1 VIEDDP
7 RGYSLFMAIPTPTA
21 GRLVLALLFLGAGAM
36 HFIATPMYVKIM
48 PSYVPN
54 PLLLVYISGFAE
66 MLGGAGLL
74 FPQVQRAAAWGLIA
88 LLIAVFPAN
97 VTMVTDHARFP
108 QVPLW
113 AAWVRLPLQVPM
125 IWWAWLYTR
134 RR

>member
-1 VIEDDP
+1 
-7 RGYSLFMAIPTPTA
+7 MAIPTPTA

>member
-1 VIEDDP
+1 
-7 RGYSLFMAIPTPTA
+7 MPTPTA

-36 HFIATPMYVKIM
+36 HFIATPMYVKIV
-48 PSYVPN
+48 PSYLPN
-54 PLLLVYISGFAE
+54 ASLLVYLSGVAE

-74 FPQVQRAAAWGLIA
+74 FPPVQRAAAWGLIA

-125 IWWAWLYTR
+125 LWWAWLYTR
-134 RR
+134 R